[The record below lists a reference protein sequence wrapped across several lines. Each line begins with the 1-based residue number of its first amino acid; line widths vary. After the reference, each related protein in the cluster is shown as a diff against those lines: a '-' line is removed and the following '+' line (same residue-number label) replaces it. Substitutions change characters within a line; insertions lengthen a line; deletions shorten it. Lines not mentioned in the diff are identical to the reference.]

1 MSASG
6 AAIPGLPPPRPI
18 PLKERSSIMFVEKGQ
33 LDVLD
38 GAFVVVDKNGIR
50 THIPIGG
57 LACLMLEPGAR
68 ISHAAVALAARA
80 GTLVV
85 WVGEAGVRLYAAGQP
100 GGARS
105 DRLLFQARLAL
116 DEGARLKV
124 VRKMYA
130 MRFQEEAPERRSVE
144 QLRGIEGARVKRLYE
159 LHARENGVSWRRR
172 DYDPS
177 SWSTADTPNRCLS
190 AATACLYGLAE
201 AAILAAGYAPA
212 IGFVHTGK
220 PQSFVY
226 DVADVYKF
234 ETVVPIAFQIAGR
247 AAKGKLG
254 GDPVGETRRACRDV
268 FRKTSL
274 LERLIPGI
282 EEMLSAGGLPMPEAA
297 PEAVGPA
304 FSDPGGVGDVGHRG

>member
-1 MSASG
+1 M
-6 AAIPGLPPPRPI
+6 IFI
-18 PLKERSSIMFVEKGQ
+18 QKGQ

-38 GAFVVVDKNGIR
+38 GAFVVVDKNGVR

-57 LACLMLEPGAR
+57 LACIMLEPGAR
-68 ISHAAVALAARA
+68 ISHAAVVLASRA

-105 DRLLFQARLAL
+105 DRLLYQARLAL
-116 DEGARLKV
+116 DDGARLNV

-130 MRFQEEAPERRSVE
+130 MRFGEPAPERRSID

-159 LHARENGVSWRRR
+159 LQAQEHGVNWRRR
-172 DYDPS
+172 DYDPRN
-177 SWSTADTPNRCLS
+177 WSAADVPNRCLS
-190 AATACLYGLAE
+190 SATSCLYGLAE
-201 AAILAAGYAPA
+201 TAILAAGYAPA
-212 IGFVHTGK
+212 IGFLHTGK

-247 AAKGKLG
+247 AAKGKLTS
-254 GDPVGETRRACRDV
+254 DPVSETRRACRDA
-268 FRKTSL
+268 FRRSNL

-282 EEMLSAGGLPMPEAA
+282 EEMLGAGGLPVPEDSREAMP
-297 PEAVGPA
+297 VA
-304 FSDPGGVGDVGHRG
+304 FEDNKGLGDAGHRG